1 MDCWPARNGWRDEA
15 ASLTLFR
22 DSSHTHVWACDE
34 TPCTGLFSIITVAAS
49 QCRSEK
55 YEKISVLFYK
65 IASNMETE
73 HIDAEVQL
81 LKEKVAELGSVQ
93 VTILSAP

>member
-1 MDCWPARNGWRDEA
+1 
-15 ASLTLFR
+15 
-22 DSSHTHVWACDE
+22 
-34 TPCTGLFSIITVAAS
+34 
-49 QCRSEK
+49 
-55 YEKISVLFYK
+55 
-65 IASNMETE
+65 METE